1 MRDYR
6 SAGIAVT
13 VDDGIAALARFGPDA
28 GVADAGVADAG
39 ACHGADGPVTSAV
52 DVIAI
57 RRPTPAGGSSRR
69 SGSRKGA
76 RPDDPL
82 GTLTPRETEVL
93 RRIAEGQ
100 NTKKMASE
108 MNVTTATVRT
118 YVRNVL
124 AKLGAHSRL
133 EAAALAS
140 RQILPGPGEP
150 RRDHPLL
157 AALTPRERE
166 VLIHLANGF
175 GLREVG
181 KRLHM
186 SQKTVNTHLQNL
198 RNKLGVHSTLEAV
211 ALVRSRLDRRS
222 PN

>member
-13 VDDGIAALARFGPDA
+13 VDDGIAALARFGSDA
-28 GVADAGVADAG
+28 GVAGAGLADPG

-57 RRPTPAGGSSRR
+57 RRSRP
-69 SGSRKGA
+69 GA

>member
-1 MRDYR
+1 MRGVLR
-6 SAGIAVT
+6 
-13 VDDGIAALARFGPDA
+13 DDGTAAAESGPGGEGDPVLPRAIRSYYPDTAALVVPGVGDPAASSATVPAQRWGPGCA
-28 GVADAGVADAG
+28 G
-39 ACHGADGPVTSAV
+39 
-52 DVIAI
+52 
-57 RRPTPAGGSSRR
+57 
-69 SGSRKGA
+69 
-76 RPDDPL
+76 DPFAA
-82 GTLTPRETEVL
+82 LTPREMEVL
-93 RRIAEGQ
+93 RRIAAGQ
-100 NTKKMASE
+100 NTATMVRE
-108 MNVTTATVRT
+108 MKVTPATLRT
-118 YVRNVL
+118 YVKNVL
-124 AKLGAHSRL
+124 GKLGAHSRL